1 MSTSTK
7 VQSSEERKRNIS
19 SSILYVSL
27 GAASG
32 TIFLW
37 LASYAFPDGELEIGR
52 EVFFNIPK
60 FLQYSFYL
68 TTIVTILIT
77 GYLFSLRS
85 KNWERG
91 TKERRNKLFSQRLY
105 QLYRALSMDTVRRFK
120 AAGLMHSMIYV
131 GFIILFIGTITL
143 EIHHLM
149 PPNFKFLQGLTY
161 QIYSA
166 ILDAASLIYLYGL
179 AWALY

>member
-143 EIHHLM
+143 EIH
-149 PPNFKFLQGLTY
+149 
-161 QIYSA
+161 
-166 ILDAASLIYLYGL
+166 LIYFHSKSS
-179 AWALY
+179 

>member
-149 PPNFKFLQGLTY
+149 PPNLKFLQGLTY

-166 ILDAASLIYLYGL
+166 ILDAASFSPK
-179 AWALY
+179 

>member
-60 FLQYSFYL
+60 FLQYL
-68 TTIVTILIT
+68 
-77 GYLFSLRS
+77 
-85 KNWERG
+85 
-91 TKERRNKLFSQRLY
+91 
-105 QLYRALSMDTVRRFK
+105 
-120 AAGLMHSMIYV
+120 
-131 GFIILFIGTITL
+131 
-143 EIHHLM
+143 
-149 PPNFKFLQGLTY
+149 
-161 QIYSA
+161 
-166 ILDAASLIYLYGL
+166 SLIHI
-179 AWALY
+179 